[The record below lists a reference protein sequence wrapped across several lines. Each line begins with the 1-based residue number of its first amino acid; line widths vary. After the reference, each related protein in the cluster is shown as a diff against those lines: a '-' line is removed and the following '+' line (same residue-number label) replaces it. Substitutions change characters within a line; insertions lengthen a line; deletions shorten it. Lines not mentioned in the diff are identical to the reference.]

1 MVTIQISLPGNLA
14 NDANELGLLESSV
27 LAELIRKEIKRVRV
41 EELFAAADKMAALGG
56 GAMTPEDVEREIRLE
71 RAAQHAARS

>member
-1 MVTIQISLPGNLA
+1 MVTIHISLPRNLA

-41 EELFAAADKMAALGG
+41 EELFAAADKMAELGG
-56 GAMTPEDVEREIRLE
+56 NVMTPEDIEREIRLE